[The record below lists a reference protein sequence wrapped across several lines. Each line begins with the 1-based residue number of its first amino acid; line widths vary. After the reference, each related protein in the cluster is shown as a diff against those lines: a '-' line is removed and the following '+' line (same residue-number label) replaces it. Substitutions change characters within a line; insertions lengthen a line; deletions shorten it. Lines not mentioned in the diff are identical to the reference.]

1 MGTLVAMADGGD
13 AAPSRGQMKRDA
25 KRSMYAYSTEKAVKM
40 GVKSQVGKSREA
52 AKYNAADKVCQ
63 TCGFAGLWTWECKEK
78 RGAKCKPKYN
88 SRPTRTQQ
96 LLNPKCRPRLM
107 RQDETLPELKKEKKE
122 DKKKRKRKVSSSSSS
137 SSSSSRS
144 SGSSDSSGSS
154 GSDSS
159 SDSSGSS
166 SEEEKKKKKKKK
178 ED

>member
-1 MGTLVAMADGGD
+1 
-13 AAPSRGQMKRDA
+13 
-25 KRSMYAYSTEKAVKM
+25 MYAYSTEKAVKM

-137 SSSSSRS
+137 
-144 SGSSDSSGSS
+144 GSS